1 MPEICRFYGIVIDLY
16 WMDHNPPHIH
26 VTYGDYE
33 CSISITERII
43 DGKIPAKVISKVNLW
58 MDLHQE
64 EIMEQWR
71 RASRGE
77 RIERIEPLK

>member
-1 MPEICRFYGIVIDLY
+1 MER
-16 WMDHNPPHIH
+16 
-26 VTYGDYE
+26 DYE

-58 MDLHQE
+58 MDLHHE